1 MQALRTLGWV
11 IITIVLV
18 AFVAINWTPVR
29 VNFWPLEQGYLYFDW
44 PIGFVALA
52 FFVLGLLPMWLV
64 HRAFRWRTAKRLA
77 AMENSLRAAA
87 VTPSLAT
94 APVMPDRSIGSVTAT
109 DPLPPA

>member
-1 MQALRTLGWV
+1 MQVLRTLGWV
-11 IITIVLV
+11 IITIILV

-52 FFVLGLLPMWLV
+52 FFLLGLLPMWLI

-77 AMENSLRAAA
+77 AMENSLRATSIPVAP
-87 VTPSLAT
+87 THAT
-94 APVMPDRSIGSVTAT
+94 APAQTTVASTAE
-109 DPLPPA
+109 PLPPV